1 MQTQITQM
9 FPAAHRCLVSILK
22 YTVTIQTNSDLRE
35 YLTQI
40 IHLKPS
46 DQEKNITLLITI
58 TKTLISPLQNSFSG
72 MLFFFFGKI
81 N

>member
-1 MQTQITQM
+1 MQTKITQM
-9 FPAAHRCLVSILK
+9 FPAAHRCLVSIPK

-46 DQEKNITLLITI
+46 DQENNITLLVTV
-58 TKTLISPLQNSFSG
+58 TKTLISSLQNLFSG
-72 MLFFFFGKI
+72 MHF
-81 N
+81 